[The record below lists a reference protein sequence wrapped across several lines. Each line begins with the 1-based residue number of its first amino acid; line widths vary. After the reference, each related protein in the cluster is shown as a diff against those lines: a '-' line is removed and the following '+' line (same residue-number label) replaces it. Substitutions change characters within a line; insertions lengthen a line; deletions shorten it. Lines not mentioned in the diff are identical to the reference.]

1 VDRDALRELF
11 DYTTFTWA
19 SYGNSVR
26 ALAPGDFTR
35 PVEGSEWPALSVA
48 LCHLAFAWDG
58 WLYERFGIDE
68 KPRNVDDAW
77 RDSKDVRIA
86 AAMAV
91 SSWEELQ
98 RHRERLRGLLWR
110 AIDET
115 PDDVLDTP
123 KPLEPGGRP
132 RRPRELLTHILLHE
146 LRHHGD
152 VSTLLTALGAEPPIT
167 DYLVY
172 AFLRDRKKSAATG

>member
-1 VDRDALRELF
+1 VDRETLRELF

-26 ALAPGDFTR
+26 GLAPADFAR
-35 PVEGSEWPALSVA
+35 PVEGSEWPTLSFA

-68 KPRNVDDAW
+68 APRNVDDAW
-77 RDSKDVRIA
+77 RSSRALRIA
-86 AAMAV
+86 SATAV

-98 RHRERLRGLLWR
+98 RHRERLRGLLRR

-115 PDDVLDTP
+115 PDDVLDAP
-123 KPLEPGGRP
+123 MPREPGGPPRP
-132 RRPRELLTHILLHE
+132 PRELLTHILLHE

-152 VSTLLTALGAEPPIT
+152 VSTLLTSLGAEPPMT

-172 AFLRDRKKSAATG
+172 AFLKDRQS